1 MKNNCYVF
9 ERLFK
14 IQKNAI
20 FLSGISFC
28 VLEILTLL
36 YYANWESNDIM
47 RRAAEMVKYWIENS
61 LWRYQESPTL
71 NKPPCLKKT
80 KTFPPALK
88 PYLVIQETIN
98 SHSNPQRWWRQEER
112 HQTKGLMRK
121 LMAVRVRYKSLSSAK
136 QQRKTNMFSVDWG
149 TRTTTAYF

>member
-36 YYANWESNDIM
+36 YHANWESNDIM
-47 RRAAEMVKYWIENS
+47 RCATKMVK
-61 LWRYQESPTL
+61 
-71 NKPPCLKKT
+71 
-80 KTFPPALK
+80 
-88 PYLVIQETIN
+88 
-98 SHSNPQRWWRQEER
+98 H
-112 HQTKGLMRK
+112 
-121 LMAVRVRYKSLSSAK
+121 
-136 QQRKTNMFSVDWG
+136 
-149 TRTTTAYF
+149 

>member
-9 ERLFK
+9 ERPFK

-20 FLSGISFC
+20 FLSGISFF

-36 YYANWESNDIM
+36 YYTNWESNDM
-47 RRAAEMVKYWIENS
+47 RCAAEMVKYWIKNL
-61 LWRYQESPTL
+61 LWRYQESPML
-71 NKPPCLKKT
+71 NQPPCFKS
-80 KTFPPALK
+80 KTFLPTLK
-88 PYLVIQETIN
+88 LYLVIQEMMK
-98 SHSNPQRWWRQEER
+98 SSSKPQRRQQER

-136 QQRKTNMFSVDWG
+136 QQRKTNTFSVDCG